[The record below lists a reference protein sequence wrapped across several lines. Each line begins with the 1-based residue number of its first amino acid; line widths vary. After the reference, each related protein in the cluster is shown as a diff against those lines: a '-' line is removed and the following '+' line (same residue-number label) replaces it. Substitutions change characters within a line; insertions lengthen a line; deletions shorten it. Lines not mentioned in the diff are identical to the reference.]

1 MEDDTG
7 KHTPRPT
14 KVHRAGKIDAGLPVD
29 VAVVDRVPGGLVR
42 RRARHGGNVAG
53 ADGHEVAFAEPGRGV
68 TEDVVNGSWRTLA
81 YAGEAWMDG
90 GGKEPTLDVAV
101 RVVLTTGLGV
111 ESVLVADKTASVE
124 AKFVGIGDEPN
135 ISLSATSDGGV
146 RGQHT

>member
-1 MEDDTG
+1 
-7 KHTPRPT
+7 
-14 KVHRAGKIDAGLPVD
+14 
-29 VAVVDRVPGGLVR
+29 
-42 RRARHGGNVAG
+42 
-53 ADGHEVAFAEPGRGV
+53 
-68 TEDVVNGSWRTLA
+68 
-81 YAGEAWMDG
+81 MDG